1 MVFTSQ
7 TFDIDVCTIWPHCW
21 LARRMKYS
29 ILIMALGVLAY
40 TSSAQTQISKQMKTI
55 ILVHGAW
62 TDASAW
68 DAVVPVL
75 KAQGHEVIV
84 VNLAGHGKDTTSFAE
99 ISLRTYVDEVK
110 SAIGD
115 RTDVI
120 LVGHSFAGITIS
132 QVAEEIP
139 GQIRKLVYLAAFL
152 PQDKESLLTLA
163 QTDAGTHIDKY
174 LQIDKEHGTANIAK
188 EGIVDVFVADAPTNV
203 QEYLVANFRA
213 EPLAPLATPVSLT
226 TANFGS
232 VRKVYIHTL
241 NDHCVSYPFQQEMV
255 KHSNV
260 SKEYSLPSSHTPFI
274 SMPGK
279 LAEIIL
285 AESK

>member
-1 MVFTSQ
+1 
-7 TFDIDVCTIWPHCW
+7 
-21 LARRMKYS
+21 MKYS
-29 ILIMALGVLAY
+29 ILIMALGVLGYAAA
-40 TSSAQTQISKQMKTI
+40 AQSKINSNMKTI

-68 DAVVPVL
+68 DAVVPL
-75 KAQGHEVIV
+75 LQAEGHEVITV
-84 VNLAGHGKDTTSFAE
+84 KLAGHGKDTTSFGE

-110 SAIGD
+110 SAIGS

-120 LVGHSFAGITIS
+120 LVGHSFAGMTIS

-139 GQIRKLVYLAAFL
+139 GQIRKLVFLAAFL
-152 PQDKESLLTLA
+152 PQDKESLLMLA
-163 QTDAGTHIDKY
+163 QTDAGTHIGKY

-188 EGIVDVFVADAPTNV
+188 EGIVDVFAADAPTNV
-203 QEYLVANFRA
+203 QEYIVAIFKA
-213 EPLAPLATPVSLT
+213 EPLAPLAAPVSLT

-232 VRKVYIHTL
+232 VKKIYIHTL